1 MEIVMKTL
9 NFDEDK
15 LKEGLI
21 PNWFKNESLQ

>member
-1 MEIVMKTL
+1 MKTL

-21 PNWFKNESLQ
+21 TSDKLKKL